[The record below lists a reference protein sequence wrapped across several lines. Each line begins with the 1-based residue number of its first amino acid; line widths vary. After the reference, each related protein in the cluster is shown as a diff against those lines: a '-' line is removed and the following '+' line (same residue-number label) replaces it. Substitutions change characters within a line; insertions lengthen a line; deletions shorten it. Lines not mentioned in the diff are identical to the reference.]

1 MATESDGI
9 GAFGNL
15 PDVMVAELL
24 TRAEVVSGTLA
35 GRVAELSERRAGMR
49 ERALAEG
56 LIRELPED
64 VPGLDGLTVEA
75 VDGSCAVEMLSGV
88 DVYAAAAV
96 RVPGFGGSVEPTPPD
111 HALMMHPVDTLKD
124 GERLNLAMM
133 SFLECELVSSSSA
146 DLVLFDGAIQSV
158 VINAGF
164 ALRAAQDKHDALSC
178 AVMTKWLSDVR
189 DAIPTLLG
197 SPRVVSIP
205 KRSTAA
211 NEFAR
216 WTQVFENCETDMSGL
231 ATANLILEKGEYTV
245 PLALPTEGLYLGDT
259 PLPIH
264 YVEFL
269 NLLFSDMR
277 VVYFRPRKWSPA
289 YRLELAPV
297 VAEDRELLERQL
309 ALLREQVLNPA
320 MREPY
325 PLYLADR
332 FVRSLS
338 LGMSAVTE
346 AVRRDVTS
354 KAEDV
359 ELTSSFLSYS
369 RSEPFMEVESE

>member
-1 MATESDGI
+1 MRGESDGR

-24 TRAEVVSGTLA
+24 ARAPEVAKTLS
-35 GRVAELSERRAGMR
+35 GRVAGLSERREGMR
-49 ERALAEG
+49 DRALSEG
-56 LIRELPED
+56 LIRGLDED
-64 VPGLDGLTVEA
+64 VPGLDGLTVAA
-75 VDGSCAVEMLSGV
+75 VDGSAAVERLSGV

-111 HALMMHPVDTLKD
+111 HALEIHAVDALSD
-124 GERLNLAMM
+124 GTRINQALM
-133 SFLECELVSSSSA
+133 SFMECELVSSSSA
-146 DLVLFDGAIQSV
+146 DLVLLDGAISS
-158 VINAGF
+158 I
-164 ALRAAQDKHDALSC
+164 ALS
-178 AVMTKWLSDVR
+178 AGLALQSASDKFDDLSGAMRKRWSASARKVIR
-189 DAIPTLLG
+189 KMMC
-197 SPRVVSIP
+197 SSKVVSIP
-205 KRSTAA
+205 KRSSAD

-216 WTQVFENCETDMSGL
+216 WTNVFENREADMTGL
-231 ATANLILEKGEYTV
+231 ATANLILRGSEYIEHMD
-245 PLALPTEGLYLGDT
+245 LPTERINLRRTGLPDD
-259 PLPIH
+259 
-264 YVEFL
+264 YVDEL
-269 NLLFSDMR
+269 NLLFDKMR
-277 VVYFRPRKWSPA
+277 VVYFRPREWSPA
-289 YRLELAPV
+289 YRLELAPS

-309 ALLREQVLNPA
+309 ALLREQAVNPA

-359 ELTSSFLSYS
+359 DLVSRFLSYG
-369 RSEPFMEVESE
+369 RSEPFLEVESE